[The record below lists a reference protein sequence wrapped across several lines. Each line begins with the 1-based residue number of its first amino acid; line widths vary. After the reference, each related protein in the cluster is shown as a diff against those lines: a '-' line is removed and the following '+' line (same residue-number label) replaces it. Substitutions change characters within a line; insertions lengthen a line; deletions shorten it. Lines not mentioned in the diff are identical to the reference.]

1 MKILKKVLNLFS
13 NKSVT
18 EQNKKT
24 VGIPINNQ
32 SSNLSQSK
40 LNQWEK
46 EDEEI
51 IQEIREL
58 EAKNKAWSNDFNRM
72 MKYRNEAKEL
82 EKEGKKEDA
91 LNLYLTSLKISEKS
105 ECLQYGNYYADI
117 HRIIVLYTKL
127 KLNEDL
133 KHFLEYLIKE
143 YGEDEDWKI
152 RLLRLDKEPEKKI
165 STLRK
170 EDISIKPA
178 ESPTIWEKITN
189 IKNNL
194 PEFNFYYDLPEGEN
208 TINYQ
213 NGAPFESFQAL
224 REYRQIFESYL
235 KEGKL
240 AETEGNLKEAI
251 EIYEKLILEKCEKP
265 DPYDR
270 LIIIYSK
277 LKWIDSE
284 IDTLQRAITFF
295 EQMKNKQLEYV
306 RCLAAK
312 YGMAEKA
319 EEYISQNQK
328 ITYFMGAF
336 ELYNP
341 QTTRLQKWNLRL
353 KKLKNKQ

>member
-46 EDEEI
+46 EDEEV

-117 HRIIVLYTKL
+117 HRIIILYTKL
-127 KLNEDL
+127 KLSEDL
-133 KHFLEYLIKE
+133 IFFLEYIIKV
-143 YGEDEDWKI
+143 YGENEDWKV
-152 RLLRLDKEPEKKI
+152 RLSRLTKEPQKKVNI
-165 STLRK
+165 LKK
-170 EDISIKPA
+170 EDISTLTA
-178 ESPTIWEKITN
+178 DSPTIWEKIN
-189 IKNNL
+189 SVKRKL
-194 PEFNFYYDLPEGEN
+194 PEFNFYYDVPEEQD

-213 NGAPFESFQAL
+213 TNISFEYFQEL
-224 REYRQIFESYL
+224 REYRQIFDSCL
-235 KEGKL
+235 KAGKL

-251 EIYEKLILEKCEKP
+251 EIYEKLILEKCEKSN
-265 DPYDR
+265 PYDR

-277 LKWIDSE
+277 LKWIDRE
-284 IDTLQRAITFF
+284 IDTLQRAIIFF
-295 EQMKNKQLEYV
+295 EQMKDKQLKNV
-306 RCLAAK
+306 RYLAAK
-312 YGMAEKA
+312 YGMMEKV
-319 EEYISQNQK
+319 EEYISQNKK
-328 ITYFMGAF
+328 IFYFSGAY

-353 KKLKNKQ
+353 NKLKSK